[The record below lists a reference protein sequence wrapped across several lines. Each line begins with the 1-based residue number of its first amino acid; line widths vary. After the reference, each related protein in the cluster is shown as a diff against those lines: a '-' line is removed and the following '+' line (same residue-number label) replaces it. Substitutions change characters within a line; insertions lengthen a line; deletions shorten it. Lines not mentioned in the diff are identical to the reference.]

1 MLSLAL
7 CMMVAIKKDGL
18 HQIEELK
25 QSQNELEML
34 HGKEESETHHKL
46 LKSFVIKQEL
56 DIILSVLMF
65 LSTMM
70 HFILLSKPQL
80 TMNEQYQ
87 VKDIKQFMDKKFN
100 IYENPPMFSLIKVL
114 ILKVL
119 GFSDQFE
126 QHEMEYLSRDAMIRF
141 YCRALPAMSGAVIPV
156 LVYSILKTC
165 SIPDLLCLIG
175 GVFSLANSILLTD
188 SRLCGPNSMFIAVS
202 LVSVLILVKFQMLH
216 NTHCLLLGVLL
227 SFSVSLLHYG
237 VVFYGFVLII
247 VGNREFIIF
256 KDQQLSPTILLKKYT
271 LKMSI
276 VGVLPII
283 VYVCSYVL
291 YLSNGYK
298 TGGSDQYVSKEFQV
312 STFLKIHFLC
322 NRK

>member
-1 MLSLAL
+1 
-7 CMMVAIKKDGL
+7 MMVAIKKDGL
-18 HQIEELK
+18 HQIEKLK

-34 HGKEESETHHKL
+34 HDKEESEIHLKL
-46 LKSFVIKQEL
+46 VKSFVMKHEV

-87 VKDIKQFMDKKFN
+87 VKDIKQFINKKFN
-100 IYENPPMFSLIKVL
+100 IYENPPMFSLIKVF

-119 GFSDQFE
+119 GLSDEFE
-126 QHEMEYLSRDAMIRF
+126 QHEMEDLRRDAIIRF
-141 YCRALPAMSGAVIPV
+141 YCRALPAMFGAIIPV

-165 SIPDLLCLIG
+165 YIPDLLCLVG
-175 GVFSLANSILLTD
+175 GVFSLANSILFTD

-202 LVSVLILVKFQMLH
+202 LTSVLILVKFQMLR
-216 NTHCLLLGVLL
+216 NIHCLLLGVLL

-237 VVFYGFVLII
+237 VVFYGFVMII

-256 KDQQLSPTILLKKYT
+256 KDRQLSPAILLKKYI

-276 VGVLPII
+276 VGALPVI

-298 TGGSDQYVSKEFQV
+298 TGESDQYVSKEFQV
-312 STFLKIHFLC
+312 GTFSKLYFLYSH
-322 NRK
+322 K